1 LALVR
6 PEAVAA
12 GVELTLAAGDPT
24 MLKFDHERIKQV
36 LLNLLRNA
44 VEAAG
49 AGGRVNVSLGQKD
62 GAATLIVEDSGPGF
76 PEGAPIFE
84 PFFTTKDRGTG
95 LGLAIVYRIVS
106 DHHGKVDVDSRPGR
120 TVVAVSLP
128 WE

>member
-1 LALVR
+1 
-6 PEAVAA
+6 
-12 GVELTLAAGDPT
+12 
-24 MLKFDHERIKQV
+24 
-36 LLNLLRNA
+36 
-44 VEAAG
+44 
-49 AGGRVNVSLGQKD
+49 
-62 GAATLIVEDSGPGF
+62 VEDSGPGF